1 MIKIVAFAY
10 EEVDINKIFTDL
22 TKQKFNKIETKYLD
36 NPFKDIDLN
45 ISQNIV
51 DNKIVEIVDV
61 NSTSKVI
68 PKLIAIFNNRVKL
81 DDKWLS
87 IEDNI
92 SKFTI
97 LTINFNS
104 VILGNKDENITLSL
118 IPENQVVRKSNEVQ

>member
-10 EEVDINKIFTDL
+10 EESDINKIFTDL
-22 TKQKFNKIETKYLD
+22 TKQKFNKIETKFLD
-36 NPFKDIDLN
+36 NPFKDVDLN

-61 NSTSKVI
+61 NNTQIII
-68 PKLIAIFNNRVKL
+68 PKLIAIFNSRVKL
-81 DDKWLS
+81 DDKWLD

-92 SKFTI
+92 SGFTI
-97 LTINFNS
+97 LNINYNS
-104 VILGNKDENITLSL
+104 IILGNKDENRTLSL